1 MYEAI
6 RDIAYGDKEGETRV
20 VLIKE
25 FSYMLNVYPI
35 KNGDYYLISFR
46 SIIDNQLANEEL
58 YSRLQEVI
66 RRNMKMV
73 QNIGFVMG
81 EETASLT
88 SDLNSII
95 KDIRK

>member
-1 MYEAI
+1 
-6 RDIAYGDKEGETRV
+6 GDKEGETRV